1 MKLTKAVL
9 LGIIILGLGLVFFWR
24 FSPLDTVSKAE
35 GNDEKVPER
44 KIETTYLKSFEVL
57 DGSTYGK
64 IMATASVSPA
74 ISQAIFNAAKNIY
87 DLTNVRLGR
96 TIDLI
101 YDKTTDELEALV
113 YQIDSEEKLF
123 VIKSS
128 LENNTTTSEIW
139 VAEKRAIPYEV
150 KIKTVEGVIESSMW
164 QSGLDQGID
173 ERAIIAF
180 ADVFQWAVDF
190 AWQVRK
196 GDSYKFI
203 YEERYLNNEYM
214 MPGKI
219 LAGKFNNEGNN
230 FFGFYYQDGDSYG
243 YYDQE
248 ANSLQKIFLK
258 APLSFKYITSGFTT
272 GLRYISAFNI
282 STGHRAIDYAAA
294 LGTPVRAVGDG
305 SVTLAG
311 WDGSYGN
318 KVSIR
323 HNATYSTNYAHLSRI
338 AVKRGQKVTQ
348 GQIIGYVG
356 STGLSTG
363 PHLHYEMVK
372 NGVKINPLTEEL
384 PSGEAISEENKQD
397 FFDHIKYWQQ
407 QLDS

>member
-1 MKLTKAVL
+1 MVKLVL
-9 LGIIILGLGLVFFWR
+9 LGIIISGLGLVLFWR
-24 FSPLDTVSKAE
+24 LSPLETAFNSDDIKEDVLEAEVETV
-35 GNDEKVPER
+35 
-44 KIETTYLKSFEVL
+44 YLRSFEVFE
-57 DGSTYGK
+57 GSTYGK
-64 IMATASVSPA
+64 LMATASVSPA
-74 ISQAIFNAAKNIY
+74 ISQAIFDAAKAIY

-96 TIDLI
+96 TIDLV
-101 YDKTTDELEALV
+101 YDKATDELQMLV

-123 VIKSS
+123 VTKSYP
-128 LENNTTTSEIW
+128 ENNTTTLEIW
-139 VAEKRAIPYEV
+139 TAERKEIPYEIR
-150 KIKTVEGVIESSMW
+150 IKTAEGKIESSMW

-180 ADVFQWAVDF
+180 ADVFQWAIDF

-203 YEERYLNNEYM
+203 YEDRYLDNEYV

-219 LAGKFNNEGNN
+219 LSGKFNNEGRI
-230 FFGFYYQDGDSYG
+230 FFGFYYQDGDNHG

-338 AVKRGQKVTQ
+338 AVKRGQKVAQ

-397 FFDHIKYWQQ
+397 FFDHIKYWQS
-407 QLDS
+407 QLDD